1 MAGAQEGPL
10 DRGWAAQWPKG
21 PWSLRPPTCG
31 RSKCA
36 GLSVC
41 LDTHL
46 ALVLWL
52 DEDPGHPRCPLS
64 PPGHALAGWEVGDL
78 DSVALSVPGACTPGP
93 IVKTPPRGE
102 SQDFPPARP
111 WDPHTP
117 SAPLHKGTSRDRA
130 CVCSGLPPA
139 SGWVRGTCRPQGCSG
154 RRGVQTDPA
163 AGVGSPSPEEDPSVK
178 QFTYRL
184 AMFLPKPRC

>member
-1 MAGAQEGPL
+1 MASAQKGLLDVAGLLSGP
-10 DRGWAAQWPKG
+10 RGLG
-21 PWSLRPPTCG
+21 PCAPACG
-31 RSKCA
+31 LSKCA

-52 DEDPGHPRCPLS
+52 NEGPGHPRCPVS

-78 DSVALSVPGACTPGP
+78 DSVALSVPGTCTPGP

-102 SQDFPPARP
+102 GQDFPPARP
-111 WDPHTP
+111 RDPHAP

-130 CVCSGLPPA
+130 CVRSGLPPA
-139 SGWVRGTCRPQGCSG
+139 SGWVRGACRPQGSSG
-154 RRGVQTDPA
+154 RCGVQTDPA
-163 AGVGSPSPEEDPSVK
+163 LAPRSPEEDPSVK

-184 AMFLPKPRC
+184 AVFLPKPRC